1 MKTETGLV
9 RGHWTTEGFSI
20 SMSIDSSTDNFGPE
34 VIKWY
39 PTGSGHCTSGGA
51 CWAAGCCISFLRMAR
66 EVLALKYVVVVV
78 SD

>member
-34 VIKWY
+34 VNGTLQVQDTALQEVPVGMPI
-39 PTGSGHCTSGGA
+39 
-51 CWAAGCCISFLRMAR
+51 AA
-66 EVLALKYVVVVV
+66 
-78 SD
+78 